1 MNYNKPIFI
10 IKEYIIPIELNYNVI
25 ISPFN
30 KTITHCKNKEIICN
44 TPLLYKNKI
53 VTFKTD
59 VSIYIIKYEERR
71 LSMSYYRD
79 LIGKCSIAHQQIY
92 LIINNI
98 TNNFFIPLYENEEP
112 IHIMDK
118 KRKWDDDESPIEIL
132 NMWKKNT
139 FIIKNHINAIEKKIK
154 KIHNIKIGKII
165 ILSLPEVEINGTFFC
180 CILHARLSG
189 NTILQINYDKIDKII
204 I

>member
-1 MNYNKPIFI
+1 MNYTLK
-10 IKEYIIPIELNYNVI
+10 KEYIIPTELNYNVI

-30 KTITHCKNKEIICN
+30 KNVSHYKNKEIICN
-44 TPLLYKNKI
+44 VPIIHINKI
-53 VTFKTD
+53 VTFKTE

-71 LSMSYYRD
+71 LSMSYYRN
-79 LIGKCSIAHQQIY
+79 LIEKCSIAQQKIY

-132 NMWKKNT
+132 NIWEKNK
-139 FIIKNHINAIEKKIK
+139 FVIKNHINALEKKIK
-154 KIHNIKIGKII
+154 KINNIKPGKII
-165 ILSLPEVEINGTFFC
+165 IISLPDVEINGTC
-180 CILHARLSG
+180 YCAILHARLSG
-189 NTILQINYDKIDKII
+189 NTILKIDYDKIDNII